1 VMVGA
6 SLPEDAGTE
15 EHRYHQQD
23 DQDDQQH
30 IPVGAEPLQQPEARE
45 CDQ

>member
-1 VMVGA
+1 MVGA

-15 EHRYHQQD
+15 EHGHHQQD

>member
-1 VMVGA
+1 MVGA

-15 EHRYHQQD
+15 EHRHHQQD